1 MFHHVFVVFSK
12 LFILKLN
19 SFSTILVKSRI
30 FYQLYRYSFLIYENF
45 LSMISTIYTKTF
57 VRVACTNVK
66 AAGKPAAFWREYV
79 GIEPTREVTSPPQR
93 F

>member
-1 MFHHVFVVFSK
+1 M
-12 LFILKLN
+12 LFAFMIK
-19 SFSTILVKSRI
+19 ID
-30 FYQLYRYSFLIYENF
+30 QSFLRFTQID
-45 LSMISTIYTKTF
+45 SDMSITKN
-57 VRVACTNVK
+57 RK